1 MLMMTSFIISLD
13 IVHLNTYSSFTLSRC
28 ASPLEVKGDIACP
41 LDRTLLPVAV
51 CFEAISA
58 SNRYGAFQHLDHHL
72 SITNMITPFFISR
85 LDVGRVVHISAC
97 LPWGLPTIV
106 AVITPQMHDYDS
118 LTSSRKEDLS
128 HHPSP
133 SPTSFFQL
141 QVSEHP
147 ISTMSSETNDDDTE
161 GESFVSRILS
171 KASEEPDD
179 FISHFIETQASNFK
193 SSKQKEAVLAM
204 LLALEVKDIEDLA
217 DIEPGSLMMAFNDNG
232 DITMLMV
239 TRASRFFTA
248 NLHINFPGV
257 SVKVEASPK
266 PIPPRKSRKSGLLQP
281 GDFLVQDSSAGVQS
295 DPSTPI
301 RYVGGVSSRQQ
312 ASDDY
317 AASGGGFGGL
327 GKGASIRDSRQISSQ
342 NGYQCPSCPS
352 SLGWFRGGLVFLLQ
366 EVYPPYE
373 EGRIRDRVSTGF
385 CRHCQIFEL
394 DS

>member
-1 MLMMTSFIISLD
+1 
-13 IVHLNTYSSFTLSRC
+13 
-28 ASPLEVKGDIACP
+28 
-41 LDRTLLPVAV
+41 
-51 CFEAISA
+51 
-58 SNRYGAFQHLDHHL
+58 
-72 SITNMITPFFISR
+72 
-85 LDVGRVVHISAC
+85 
-97 LPWGLPTIV
+97 
-106 AVITPQMHDYDS
+106 
-118 LTSSRKEDLS
+118 
-128 HHPSP
+128 
-133 SPTSFFQL
+133 
-141 QVSEHP
+141 
-147 ISTMSSETNDDDTE
+147 
-161 GESFVSRILS
+161 
-171 KASEEPDD
+171 
-179 FISHFIETQASNFK
+179 
-193 SSKQKEAVLAM
+193 M

-327 GKGASIRDSRQISSQ
+327 GKGVSIHQALSENAIEIRDKYRLKMATSVLLVLPVWDGSV
-342 NGYQCPSCPS
+342 G
-352 SLGWFRGGLVFLLQ
+352 GWYSF
-366 EVYPPYE
+366 
-373 EGRIRDRVSTGF
+373 S
-385 CRHCQIFEL
+385 
-394 DS
+394 